1 MAFFLSLALQV
12 ATLQPSHDDAEI
24 VVLARKLRQIQVDMK
39 LGKQAGKMALRRC
52 RLTRGSGEPELDAI
66 PCDVAQQCIA
76 EEAATR
82 KQLETCVENRSNMRI
97 DAILVARR
105 AS

>member
-1 MAFFLSLALQV
+1 VAFFLSLALQA
-12 ATLQPSHDDAEI
+12 ATLQPSRDEAEI

-39 LGKQAGKMALRRC
+39 LGKQAGKMALLRC
-52 RLTRGSGEPELDAI
+52 RITRASGEAELDAI

-76 EEAATR
+76 EEPTTR
-82 KQLETCVENRSNMRI
+82 KQLEKCVEAKSNLRI
-97 DAILVARR
+97 DAILAARR